1 MLLMAEAPTLK
12 AELTRAGKELS
23 GLCPALLCR
32 TPLAGQVWG
41 SSPLLPG
48 LSLGTRT
55 FRVLS
60 QGGLLLPSLSAQ
72 ACVHPTAQFSDV
84 GEVRGNRRNAPSP
97 LTDQL
102 YLHRSLSATL
112 PSPFPSSFPFLPSPL
127 PGPLPFPLLPCHP
140 LVPAPSLLSSPPPH
154 PLTGPQAPAPPP
166 ALSAVNPPLALGRGF
181 LLPSR
186 SVPALLFRRG

>member
-32 TPLAGQVWG
+32 TSLAGQVWG

-97 LTDQL
+97 LRDQL

-140 LVPAPSLLSSPPPH
+140 LVPAPSLLSPSSSPHRPSG
-154 PLTGPQAPAPPP
+154 TGPSSGSLRCKSAPGAGQGLFAP
-166 ALSAVNPPLALGRGF
+166 LSLRPGAF
-181 LLPSR
+181 I
-186 SVPALLFRRG
+186 